1 MFGLTP
7 LGAIHTAISLVAL
20 VAGVIALVRDKEIA
34 AQTTLGKTYIWATVL
49 TCLTGFGI
57 FQHGG
62 FGKPHALGVITL
74 LVLALAALAARTTL
88 FGRASRYV
96 ETISYTMTFF
106 FHLVPGFTE
115 TFTRLP
121 TGAPLFANPDDP
133 ALQRTIGVVFV
144 LVLVGIGLQVRR
156 MRAATAA
163 AGSVPLA
170 RAS

>member
-7 LGAIHTAISLVAL
+7 LGTIHTAISLVAL
-20 VAGVIALVRDKEIA
+20 VAGVIALVRDKEIVA
-34 AQTTLGKTYIWATVL
+34 RSTLGKTYIWATVL

-74 LVLALAALAARTTL
+74 LVLALAVFAAKTTL
-88 FGRASRYV
+88 FGRAARYV

-121 TGAPLFANPDDP
+121 AGAPLFANPDDP

-144 LVLVGIGLQVRR
+144 LVLIGIALQVRR
-156 MRAATAA
+156 LRAAGAA
-163 AGSVPLA
+163 NPSLAQAG
-170 RAS
+170 

>member
-7 LGAIHTAISLVAL
+7 LGTIHTAISLVAL
-20 VAGVIALVRDKEIA
+20 VAGVIALVRDKEIVA
-34 AQTTLGKTYIWATVL
+34 RSTLGKTYIWATVL

-74 LVLALAALAARTTL
+74 LVLALAVFASRTTL

-96 ETISYTMTFF
+96 EVISYTMTFF

-121 TGAPLFANPDDP
+121 AGAPLFANPDDP
-133 ALQRTIGVVFV
+133 ALQKTIGVVFV

-156 MRAATAA
+156 LRAAGAA
-163 AGSVPLA
+163 APSLA
-170 RAS
+170 RAG

>member
-1 MFGLTP
+1 MFGLTT

-20 VAGVIALVRDKEIA
+20 AAGIMAFVRDKEIDGRTSLG
-34 AQTTLGKTYIWATVL
+34 QTYLWATVL

-74 LVLALAALAARTTL
+74 LVVAVAAVAVRTSL
-88 FGRASRYV
+88 FGSASRYV
-96 ETISYTMTFF
+96 EVISCTMTFF
-106 FHLVPGFTE
+106 FHLVPGITE

-121 TGAPLFANPDDP
+121 AGAPLFSNPDDP

-144 LVLVGIGLQVRR
+144 LVLMGIALQVRR
-156 MRAATAA
+156 LRSARAASA
-163 AGSVPLA
+163 PLA
-170 RAS
+170 QAG

>member
-20 VAGVIALVRDKEIA
+20 VAGVIALVRDKEIV
-34 AQTTLGKTYIWATVL
+34 AQSTLGKTYIWATVL

-74 LVLALAALAARTTL
+74 LVLALAVFAARTTL

-121 TGAPLFANPDDP
+121 AGAPLFANPDDP

-144 LVLVGIGLQVRR
+144 LVLIGIALQVRR
-156 MRAATAA
+156 LRAAGTANPSSLA
-163 AGSVPLA
+163 QAG
-170 RAS
+170 

>member
-20 VAGVIALVRDKEIA
+20 AAGIVALVRDKEIV
-34 AQTTLGKTYIWATVL
+34 AQSTLGKTYIWATVL

-74 LVLALAALAARTTL
+74 LVLALAVFAARTTL

-96 ETISYTMTFF
+96 EVISYTMTFF

-121 TGAPLFANPDDP
+121 AGAPLFANPDDP

-144 LVLVGIGLQVRR
+144 LVLIGIGFQVRR
-156 MRAATAA
+156 LRSARTVNPPVVQ
-163 AGSVPLA
+163 AG
-170 RAS
+170 